1 MVARSAS
8 VRRGRRARL
17 DAPERQVTLRRDP
30 DVIDRSR
37 VSGPGRQVRINAI
50 PREALARG

>member
-1 MVARSAS
+1 M
-8 VRRGRRARL
+8 RRGRRARL